1 MGGYS
6 IEDMK
11 EGELSSLSGER
22 NESLLVPAEEIEDE
36 APLRIRTI

>member
-6 IEDMK
+6 FEDMK
-11 EGELSSLSGER
+11 EGDLSLSGER
-22 NESLLVPAEEIEDE
+22 NESLLVPAEEIEEE